1 MHLIPASWSHFH
13 ILVTVFPL
21 VGLIFV
27 LVAYVA
33 GMITGNE
40 GLKRICLGLFV
51 LLALLVPAV
60 FFSGDYSMAQLTAAK
75 SPRMSESMLDLH
87 YGWGIAALVPLGLAG
102 FAALIALVRTR
113 RGKPVSDNMLHLV
126 LGLAIV
132 TLAFMVLVGEL
143 GWEINHHELRIP
155 DSKTSQIWSHVHM
168 ILNHFP
174 TVGFVLTLAIYLY
187 ALVTNNDA
195 MKRTGLVLFVACCI
209 LGIPTYVT
217 GTASMWALTSPPI
230 QGISK
235 AVINAHRDMAL
246 WSLFGLGFTG
256 VTAWLELWLYRF
268 RGKFSNTTLY
278 VILGLALVTLGIMAE
293 TGHRGGQINHPEIIL
308 PTDVLRTDAGAGISA
323 YVEIAINHLQWFVP
337 WQTLHFFGYSMV
349 FGVALLM
356 CLRAL
361 GFWKS
366 VPFSAIYR
374 IMPLGVFAVTINV
387 FSGML
392 ILLADAERYLNNT
405 TFIPKIIFLTIGAL
419 AVLYFSVAEKVWHVK
434 AGEDAPMSAK
444 WVSVLVLVSW
454 SIVIMGGR
462 LLPYV

>member
-1 MHLIPASWSHFH
+1 MHLIPATWSHFH
-13 ILVTVFPL
+13 ILVTVFPS
-21 VGLIFV
+21 VGLVFV
-27 LVAYVA
+27 LGAYLA

-40 GLKRICLGLFV
+40 GLKRIALGFFV
-51 LLALLVPAV
+51 ILGLLALPVY
-60 FFSGDYSMAQLTAAK
+60 FSGEYSMATLMAAK

-87 YGWGIAALVPLGLAG
+87 YGWGIAGLVILGLLGLA
-102 FAALIALVRTR
+102 ALVALARP
-113 RGKPVSDNMLHLV
+113 RGGRVTDNMLHLT
-126 LGLAIV
+126 LGFAIL
-132 TLAFMVLVGEL
+132 TLAFMMLAGDM
-143 GWEINHHELRIP
+143 GWQISHHELRIP

-174 TVGFVLTLAIYLY
+174 TVGFVLTLGIYLF
-187 ALVTNNDA
+187 ALATNNDG

-217 GTASMWALTSPPI
+217 GTGSMWALTSPPI
-230 QGISK
+230 SGISK

-256 VTAWLELWLYRF
+256 VTAWIELWLYRF
-268 RGKFSNTTLY
+268 RGQFSSKRLY
-278 VILGLALVTLGIMAE
+278 VILGLAVVTLGLMAE

-323 YVEIAINHLQWFVP
+323 YVELAINHLQWFVP

-361 GFWKS
+361 GVWKS
-366 VPFSAIYR
+366 MPFSAIYR

-419 AVLYFSVAEKVWHVK
+419 AVLYFSVAERVWHVK

-444 WVSVLVLVSW
+444 WVAVLVLVSW